1 MKKRKLGSSFLAAV
15 LAVAMV
21 VCLLPS
27 HADAASSSEIK
38 KQINGLKG
46 QRQEI
51 QSQIANLESQ
61 ITANENE
68 IQEMLKQKYA
78 LDQQVNLLFE
88 EILIINDQIS
98 AQSLLIADAQD
109 ELEEAEIEYRALNE
123 KYKHRIRAMEEE
135 GEVSYWAVLFKANSF
150 SDLLD
155 RLNMVAEI
163 AAADRQHLKEL
174 DDAAKMVAAA
184 RDALTEER
192 AEMDAAKEDLV
203 ASQTEAMEKIEDTQ
217 RLLKDMMAKGDEF
230 ELLLEESENAQ
241 EDLMQQIAQKE
252 KEFKDAQYLEWLAT
266 YVPPTTTAPPT
277 TVPPTTAAPTK
288 APEAETPTDAPAP
301 EETTPPKES
310 TPESTEPSQET
321 EATEPPATEP
331 EATEP
336 PETEPQPTEP
346 VTPQPVG
353 WVTPT
358 VGYYISSPFGMRLHP
373 ILGYERMHNG
383 IDMRCDEGNPV
394 YATRAGT
401 VTGSYY
407 GDSGGNVISIN
418 HGDGFASI
426 YMHLQR
432 RLVSAGAYVSAGQ
445 LIGYVGNTGLSQ
457 APHLHFGISYN
468 GAYVNPLKYI
478 AG

>member
-1 MKKRKLGSSFLAAV
+1 MKNRKLGTSFLAAV
-15 LAVAMV
+15 LAVAMI

-38 KQINGLKG
+38 NQINDLKN
-46 QRQEI
+46 QRQDI
-51 QSQIANLESQ
+51 KSQIADLEGQ
-61 ITANENE
+61 IAANESE

-78 LDQQVNLLFE
+78 LDQQVNLIFE
-88 EILIINDQIS
+88 EIQIINDQIS

-109 ELEEAEIEYRALNE
+109 ELDEAEIEYKALNE

-163 AAADRQHLKEL
+163 AAADHRRLQEL

-184 RDALTEER
+184 RDALTAER
-192 AEMDAAKEDLV
+192 AEMDAAKADLV
-203 ASQTEAMEKIEDTQ
+203 ASQTEAVEKIEDTQ
-217 RLLKDMMAKGDEF
+217 RLLKDMMAKGEEF
-230 ELLLEESENAQ
+230 EQLLLESEDEQ
-241 EDLMQQIAQKE
+241 EKIMQQIAQKE
-252 KEFKDAQYLEWLAT
+252 KDFKDAQYLEWLAT

-277 TVPPTTAAPTK
+277 TLPPATQAPTAAPEVEAPTDTPVQ
-288 APEAETPTDAPAP
+288 PEA
-301 EETTPPKES
+301 TTPPSEDAS
-310 TPESTEPSQET
+310 GDATEPPQET
-321 EATEPPATEP
+321 EATEPAEPEPTEP
-331 EATEP
+331 EPT
-336 PETEPQPTEP
+336 QPSAPSTAS
-346 VTPQPVG
+346 
-353 WVTPT
+353 WITPT
-358 VGYYISSPFGMRLHP
+358 VGYYISSPFGMRFHP

-432 RLVSAGAYVSAGQ
+432 RVVSAGAYVSAGQ
-445 LIGYVGNTGLSQ
+445 LIGYVGSTGLSE

-468 GAYVNPLKYI
+468 GTYVNPLLYI